1 MKKIILLCIVIG
13 FGYYYYFQNTN
24 SENSLNVSELINSN
38 SEQEKV
44 NVTGKVTNNFKFFY
58 GIYELTD
65 INTGESIMVST
76 NKELPKIGSIITK
89 LLTKKEILTMNDKT
103 ISLFQEIE

>member
-1 MKKIILLCIVIG
+1 MKKIIILVIIIG
-13 FGYYYYFQNTN
+13 FGYYYFQNTN
-24 SENSLNVSELINSN
+24 SENSLNVTELINSN
-38 SEQEKV
+38 SKQEKV
-44 NVTGKVTNNFKFFY
+44 SVTGKVTNNFKLFY

-89 LLTKKEILTMNDKT
+89 KLIKKEMITVNDKT

>member
-1 MKKIILLCIVIG
+1 MKKIIILVIIIG

-24 SENSLNVSELINSN
+24 SENSLNVTELINSN
-38 SEQEKV
+38 SKQEKV
-44 NVTGKVTNNFKFFY
+44 SVTGKVTNNFKLFY

-89 LLTKKEILTMNDKT
+89 KLIKKEMITVNDKT